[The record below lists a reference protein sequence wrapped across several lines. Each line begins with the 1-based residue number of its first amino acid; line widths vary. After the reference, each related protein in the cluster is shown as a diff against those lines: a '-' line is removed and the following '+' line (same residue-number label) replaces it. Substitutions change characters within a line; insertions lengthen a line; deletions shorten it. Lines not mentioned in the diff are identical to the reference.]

1 MQMDRQAL
9 RRVQDALLHLRDGL
23 AQFVEARMRQRHGPS
38 WREAAQRA
46 TGSPSKGPLDAYA
59 LLKTLIYWWPDTF
72 RDAFEGP
79 ERHRARSLVTLTLD
93 ARNAAAHAT
102 GGMSDADALRALDA
116 MHELLRLSDAP
127 AVEVAALKSLYDAQR
142 REGGGAAEPEP
153 RKVATAQQPS
163 HKSGTH
169 ADRLLAYVR
178 AHPGLDDDE
187 LSLRLDIKPRQTIN
201 MIARRLEGEGM
212 IERVPGPRNKIVNRP
227 TKAKP

>member
-1 MQMDRQAL
+1 
-9 RRVQDALLHLRDGL
+9 
-23 AQFVEARMRQRHGPS
+23 MRQSHGPS

-46 TGSPSKGPLDAYA
+46 TGSPSKGPLDGYA

-72 RDAFEGP
+72 REAFEGA
-79 ERHRARSLVTLTLD
+79 ERHRARSLVTLALD

-116 MHELLRLSDAP
+116 MHGLLRLSDAP
-127 AVEVAALKSLYDAQR
+127 AAEIAALKSLYDAQR
-142 REGGGAAEPEP
+142 REGGSPEPEP
-153 RKVATAQQPS
+153 RKPAMAQPPA

-187 LSLRLDIKPRQTIN
+187 LSRRLDIKPRQTIN